1 MFSGI
6 RKAYTN
12 NGYQPGARWSVEPSQ
27 DGTRRHVAHGVAILP
42 REVSFVFPS
51 PLRTT
56 KMAFRPL
63 WHAIEAHHAPSAVTQ
78 SRRRPSARAS
88 PRCLRGVGWLPPR
101 QDGAMPPMPTRR
113 APSVLGVCGWFSA
126 PRTAHPR
133 VSNAL
138 GLFTWGLGFAV
149 SGRAAHYHTLEQ
161 PQSLNTRPTCK
172 PRGRGPITLRSHG
185 PYPPPTDPR
194 GVHLERL
201 RSHASSPCIP
211 ARPSRWD
218 VPPRSTPP
226 NPLGATTRARCTPGG
241 VGVAAPRS
249 VWRLPTHGPGDTT

>member
-1 MFSGI
+1 M
-6 RKAYTN
+6 ATQ
-12 NGYQPGARWSVEPSQ
+12 NGTPPAGWQSCLGR
-27 DGTRRHVAHGVAILP
+27 
-42 REVSFVFPS
+42 FPS

-56 KMAFRPL
+56 KMAFRPF
-63 WHAIEAHHAPSAVTQ
+63 WHAIEAPHAPSAATQ

-88 PRCLRGVGWLPPR
+88 TRCRRGVGWLPPR

-113 APSVLGVCGWFSA
+113 APSVLGVCGWASA

-172 PRGRGPITLRSHG
+172 PRGRGPITRPL
-185 PYPPPTDPR
+185 
-194 GVHLERL
+194 
-201 RSHASSPCIP
+201 SS
-211 ARPSRWD
+211 
-218 VPPRSTPP
+218 
-226 NPLGATTRARCTPGG
+226 
-241 VGVAAPRS
+241 
-249 VWRLPTHGPGDTT
+249 THGPEESTSSDSALMQAVPASLHAPHAGTCPRVRHHPTP